1 MPWDNVKSA
10 KEAGAHTEL
19 NGVALTLGQINAMA
33 AQADAIDENSNKA
46 IGWPTATKNFLE
58 SHEIKDVKWI

>member
-1 MPWDNVKSA
+1 MPWKNIDEA
-10 KEAGAHTEL
+10 RKEGAHVEL
-19 NGVALTLGQINAMA
+19 NGCALTLGQINAMA